1 MFTHIIF
8 QYKVNVL
15 SSNFASVAAGASL
28 VSLKVHYQEAEVEP
42 GAPELT
48 SRVQPSQDAYFWM
61 EVASKDQ
68 MSCQERSLLFST
80 RDEFAS
86 GRK

>member
-1 MFTHIIF
+1 MF

-48 SRVQPSQDAYFWM
+48 SEFSPHKTPIFGWWM
-61 EVASKDQ
+61 PRK
-68 MSCQERSLLFST
+68 T
-80 RDEFAS
+80 R
-86 GRK
+86 

>member
-28 VSLKVHYQEAEVEP
+28 DSLKVHYQEAEVDP

-48 SRVQPSQDAYFWM
+48 SDFNPHKMPIFGWRMPQ
-61 EVASKDQ
+61 K
-68 MSCQERSLLFST
+68 T
-80 RDEFAS
+80 R
-86 GRK
+86 